1 VSGKETLIR
10 EGSIAARTPAA
21 SRAHHPRGHDEILA
35 GCYDFLSAGA
45 MAPPSSPCGKP
56 KLMRAIGRFGQLLG
70 LSIPVFAVVMQL
82 GGRLLPSQMLVM
94 LVAAVCCFG
103 IGRILEGYA
112 QP

>member
-1 VSGKETLIR
+1 MR

-35 GCYDFLSAGA
+35 GCYDFSIAGA
-45 MAPPSSPCGKP
+45 VAPASFPSAKP
-56 KLMRAIGRFGQLLG
+56 KPMRAIGRFGQLLG

-94 LVAAVCCFG
+94 LVAAVCCFW